1 MQLLPDNVVDPI
13 ELLSYLEPSDSSGIG
28 TSIGSSTSTNLT
40 SSSLN
45 SSVDDS
51 AVTDEILSLFDN

>member
-1 MQLLPDNVVDPI
+1 MVDPI
-13 ELLSYLEPSDSSGIG
+13 DLLSYLEPSDSSGIG
-28 TSIGSSTSTNLT
+28 TGSASTNLT
-40 SSSLN
+40 TSSLN

>member
-1 MQLLPDNVVDPI
+1 MVDPI
-13 ELLSYLEPSDSSGIG
+13 ELLSYLDPSDSSGIG
-28 TSIGSSTSTNLT
+28 TGSSTNTNLT
-40 SSSLN
+40 SGSLN